1 MAESPGSTEDYPVE
15 DYPDPGGAT
24 EPDIGVLPDAPDD
37 PAEAAAGA
45 VVDDTWAEVLEDESP
60 GEH

>member
-1 MAESPGSTEDYPVE
+1 MAESTSSTEDYPAE
-15 DYPDPGGAT
+15 DYPVPGGQA
-24 EPDIGVLPDAPDD
+24 EPDLGVLPDAPDD

-45 VVDDTWAEVLEDESP
+45 VVDDSWAEVLEDESP